1 MSTLLSLADVARK
14 LSYVNLT
21 EWTNPENIWLNGVL
35 LPGALSTLMHLASKQ
50 IRKQLH
56 RTRSQTDREKVF
68 LLQSFKGQID
78 SCIAEIMAK
87 NRRCSAILPTR
98 YGFTQCLPTRYEFAQ
113 CSHEMSKKYFLN
125 AARTTQHMLCNGCTR
140 ENYNAREYNEFV
152 VWCVREMF
160 RGISPLPNATRVDTW
175 ATDIQTL
182 EEEKSKIGDSL
193 FCMMSEQKK
202 CKPFMRNWMG
212 FTDAIN
218 LHQQRM
224 REIETRLVMI
234 GAEQK
239 RILEL
244 RDNALKLRDFFSVY
258 PGLVPLIGSIIAKFI
273 SYHDS

>member
-1 MSTLLSLADVARK
+1 MSTLLSFADVARK
-14 LSYVNLT
+14 LSSLKLT

-50 IRKQLH
+50 IRKQLY
-56 RTRSQTDREKVF
+56 RTRSQTDMEKVSF
-68 LLQSFKGQID
+68 LLLFKGNID
-78 SCIAEIMAK
+78 SCIAKIMAE

-98 YGFTQCLPTRYEFAQ
+98 YGFTRFTQCP
-113 CSHEMSKKYFLN
+113 HEMSKKYFLN
-125 AARTTQHMLCNGCTR
+125 AARTTQHMLCNGCACK
-140 ENYNAREYNEFV
+140 NYSAGKYNEFV
-152 VWCVREMF
+152 VRCVREMF

-175 ATDIQTL
+175 ATDTQTL